1 MTLFQ
6 RKNAGVPMSK
16 KDIFGDDENANESD
30 FSSLFEKS
38 IDQAAR
44 RLKVGD
50 QLKSEILTIGQEE
63 AFVSTGTPQDAAI
76 LRLDLLDENKQ
87 LKYKVGDII
96 DVVVVKV
103 KGGEIRVTR
112 KGSKRAA
119 TDLDSLQDAS
129 DMELPVEGRVLELV
143 KGGFRVDIQGQ
154 KAFCPI
160 SQIDTAFVQSGE
172 EYVGKKFEFIIT
184 KLDDG
189 GRNIVVSRKK
199 LLTLQRAE
207 NEGVWLE
214 KHKVGDILMGTVT
227 RLEAY
232 GAFVKFDD
240 GVEGLVHVSEIGFSR
255 LKHASEALK
264 VGETVQVKILKA
276 EEEDQRL
283 KISLSIKQAGGVG
296 DPWMKVPVDFAV
308 GTILNATGD
317 KKENFGLFIQLAPG
331 ITGLMP
337 RSKWRD
343 SADGAQYENKKR
355 GDAIQVRVDEIKFE
369 ERRLTLGLPTEA
381 EDLSWQSHVTSQK
394 SFGGLADAF
403 SKAAT
408 VKPKK

>member
-1 MTLFQ
+1 
-6 RKNAGVPMSK
+6 MSK

-172 EYVGKKFEFIIT
+172 E
-184 KLDDG
+184 
-189 GRNIVVSRKK
+189 
-199 LLTLQRAE
+199 
-207 NEGVWLE
+207 
-214 KHKVGDILMGTVT
+214 
-227 RLEAY
+227 
-232 GAFVKFDD
+232 
-240 GVEGLVHVSEIGFSR
+240 
-255 LKHASEALK
+255 
-264 VGETVQVKILKA
+264 
-276 EEEDQRL
+276 
-283 KISLSIKQAGGVG
+283 
-296 DPWMKVPVDFAV
+296 
-308 GTILNATGD
+308 
-317 KKENFGLFIQLAPG
+317 
-331 ITGLMP
+331 
-337 RSKWRD
+337 
-343 SADGAQYENKKR
+343 
-355 GDAIQVRVDEIKFE
+355 
-369 ERRLTLGLPTEA
+369 
-381 EDLSWQSHVTSQK
+381 
-394 SFGGLADAF
+394 
-403 SKAAT
+403 
-408 VKPKK
+408 